1 MKKYWIFL
9 LCFGLFASSF
19 AQGDYE
25 AFRFSQIDYM
35 GTARYLGAGGTFG
48 TVGGDFSGLSTNPAA
63 IGLYKRHEVSF
74 TPMMLSF
81 FKDNTTYNG
90 TSNFTQNPKYTVPQ
104 CGLVIATSIDNS
116 DWKAWQ
122 FGFGYN
128 RIMDYNN
135 TFRVDGTPNTSF
147 INPILANANGTN
159 YNQLVGDQ
167 MLAWNTWL
175 IDPNPEQD
183 NHYVSPFRDANLNQ
197 TAIVKQSGAID
208 EMSFTFGG
216 NYNDKLYLGGS
227 IGIPFLDYT
236 EQTILNEIR
245 TDDLYLTDNSNTSDS
260 ITSYKVKTTQRDRGA
275 GINAKI
281 GIIYQPVN
289 FLRLSAGI
297 QTPTYF
303 WKIKD
308 FYNREMTSNKINGQT
323 YNHEYT
329 YNYQF
334 ALSTP
339 FRFNVGTAFLI
350 NKRGFISAEYEFNDY
365 RMATLYANDYN
376 FSDENDM
383 IRAKYGICHSVRI
396 GGEVNLTPKFA
407 LRAGYNFKSS
417 PYLNSSEWSEG
428 FNGSAHYGSIGFGYR
443 NKFLFVDLAY
453 VLKFSKDSYN
463 LYPDATAQI
472 KNTTHRVA
480 ATIGFKF

>member
-1 MKKYWIFL
+1 MKKYWILL
-9 LCFGLFASSF
+9 LCFGVFASSF

-35 GTARYLGAGGTFG
+35 GTARYMGAGGTFG

-81 FKDNTTYNG
+81 FKDNTTYYG

-104 CGLVIATSIDNS
+104 CGLVIATSIDDSN
-116 DWKAWQ
+116 WKAWQ

-135 TFRVDGTPNTSF
+135 TFRANGTPDASF
-147 INPILANANGTN
+147 INPILANANGIN
-159 YNQLVGDQ
+159 YNQLTADA

-175 IDPNPEQD
+175 IDTLRGQTNR
-183 NHYVSPFRDANLNQ
+183 YFSPFSDANLNQ

-216 NYNDKLYLGGS
+216 NYNDKLYLGIS
-227 IGIPFLDYT
+227 LAIPFLDYT
-236 EQTILNEIR
+236 EQTVLTESPA
-245 TDDLYLTDNSNTSDS
+245 DAEDLMG
-260 ITSYKVKTTQRDRGA
+260 ITSYKVRTTQRDRGA

-281 GIIYQPVN
+281 GVIYQPIN

-303 WKIKD
+303 WKIRD
-308 FYNREMTSNKINGQT
+308 YYNREMTSYWNIPGISDNQH
-323 YNHEYT
+323 HEYT

-376 FSDENDM
+376 FSDENNM
-383 IRAKYGICHSVRI
+383 IREKYGICHSVRV

-453 VLKFSKDSYN
+453 ILKFSKDNYT
-463 LYPDATAQI
+463 LYQPVAPVQI

>member
-1 MKKYWIFL
+1 MKKYWILL
-9 LCFGLFASSF
+9 LCFGVFASSF

-81 FKDNTTYNG
+81 FKDNTTYYG

-116 DWKAWQ
+116 NWKAWQ

-135 TFRVDGTPNTSF
+135 TFRVDGTPGVSF
-147 INPILANANGTN
+147 ISPILANANGIN
-159 YNQLVGDQ
+159 YNQLTADA

-175 IDPNPEQD
+175 IDTLRGQTD
-183 NHYVSPFRDANLNQ
+183 RYFSPFSDANLNQ
-197 TAIVKQSGAID
+197 TAIVKQTGAID

-216 NYNDKLYLGGS
+216 NYNDKLYLGIS
-227 IGIPFLDYT
+227 LAIPFLDYT
-236 EQTILNEIR
+236 EQTVLTESPA
-245 TDDLYLTDNSNTSDS
+245 DAEDLMG
-260 ITSYKVKTTQRDRGA
+260 ITSYKVRTTQRDRGA

-281 GIIYQPVN
+281 GVIYQPIN

-303 WKIKD
+303 WKIRD
-308 FYNREMTSNKINGQT
+308 YYNREMTSYWNIPGISDNQH
-323 YNHEYT
+323 HEYT

-376 FSDENDM
+376 FSDENNM
-383 IRAKYGICHSVRI
+383 IREKYGICHSVRV

-453 VLKFSKDSYN
+453 ILKFSKDNYT
-463 LYPDATAQI
+463 LYQPTAPVQI

>member
-9 LCFGLFASSF
+9 LFSGFFAQSF

-25 AFRFSQIDYM
+25 AYRFSQIDYM

-90 TSNFTQNPKYTVPQ
+90 NSNYTQNPKYTVPQ

-147 INPILANANGTN
+147 INPILANANGTS

-175 IDPNPEQD
+175 IDTFPGQTSR
-183 NHYVSPFRDANLNQ
+183 YFSPFSDANLNQ
-197 TAIVKQSGAID
+197 TAVIKQSGAID

-216 NYNDKLYLGGS
+216 NYNDKLYLGAS
-227 IGIPFLDYT
+227 LAIPFLDYT
-236 EQTILNEIR
+236 EQTILTE
-245 TDDLYLTDNSNTSDS
+245 TPSDEDHLMG
-260 ITSYKVKTTQRDRGA
+260 ITSYKVRTTQRDRGA

-281 GIIYQPVN
+281 GVIYQPVN

-308 FYNREMTSNKINGQT
+308 YYNREMTSYWIAGYDNQQ
-323 YNHEYT
+323 HEYT

-428 FNGSAHYGSIGFGYR
+428 FNGSAHYGSVGFGYR
-443 NKFLFVDLAY
+443 SKFLFVDLAY

>member
-1 MKKYWIFL
+1 MKKYWIL
-9 LCFGLFASSF
+9 MLCFGFFASSF

-104 CGLVIATSIDNS
+104 CGLVIATSIDDS
-116 DWKAWQ
+116 KWKAWQ

-135 TFRVDGTPNTSF
+135 TFRLDGTPNASF
-147 INPILANANGTN
+147 ISPILANANGIN
-159 YNQLVGDQ
+159 YNQLTADA

-175 IDPNPEQD
+175 IDTLRGQTD
-183 NHYVSPFRDANLNQ
+183 RYFSPFDNANLNQ

-216 NYNDKLYLGGS
+216 NYNDKLYLGIS
-227 IGIPFLDYT
+227 LAIPFLDYT
-236 EQTILNEIR
+236 EQTVLTESPADA
-245 TDDLYLTDNSNTSDS
+245 DDLMG
-260 ITSYKVKTTQRDRGA
+260 ITSYKVRTTQRDRGA

-281 GIIYQPVN
+281 GVIYQPVN
-289 FLRLSAGI
+289 FLRLSAGV

-303 WKIKD
+303 WKIRD
-308 FYNREMTSNKINGQT
+308 YYNREMTSYRNIPGISDNQH
-323 YNHEYT
+323 HEYT

-376 FSDENDM
+376 FSDENNM
-383 IRAKYGICHSVRI
+383 IREKYGICHSVRV

-453 VLKFSKDSYN
+453 ILKFSKDNYT
-463 LYPDATAQI
+463 LYQPAAPAQI

>member
-1 MKKYWIFL
+1 MKKYWILL
-9 LCFGLFASSF
+9 LCFGFFASSF

-35 GTARYLGAGGTFG
+35 GTARYMGAGGTFG

-63 IGLYKRHEVSF
+63 IGLYKRHEISF

-104 CGLVIATSIDNS
+104 CGLVIATSLGDSN
-116 DWKAWQ
+116 WKYWQ

-135 TFRVDGTPNTSF
+135 TFRVDGTPNSSF
-147 INPILANANGTN
+147 INAILGNANGIN
-159 YNQLVGDQ
+159 HSQFIGDA
-167 MLAWNTWL
+167 MLAWETYL
-175 IDPNPEQD
+175 IDPISGQN
-183 NHYVSPFRDANLNQ
+183 NRYISPFSDANLHQ
-197 TAIVKQSGAID
+197 TTIVRQSGSID

-216 NYNDKLYLGGS
+216 NYNDKLYVGGS

-236 EQTILNEIR
+236 EHT
-245 TDDLYLTDNSNTSDS
+245 TLTETPSDVEHLDS
-260 ITSYKVKTTQRDRGA
+260 ITSYKVHTTQRDRGV

-281 GIIYQPVN
+281 GVIYQPIS
-289 FLRLSAGI
+289 FLRLSAAI
-297 QTPTYF
+297 QTPTYYR
-303 WKIKD
+303 KIKD
-308 FYNREMTSNKINGQT
+308 SYHRSMTSYWLEGGNLT
-323 YNHEYT
+323 EDYT

-350 NKRGFISAEYEFNDY
+350 NKYAFISAEYEYNDY
-365 RMATLYANDYN
+365 RMATLYDHSAEYN
-376 FSDENDM
+376 FTNENEL
-383 IRAKYGICHSVRI
+383 IREKYNACHSVRVGFEI
-396 GGEVNLTPKFA
+396 TTDRKNIFFRGGYRFT
-407 LRAGYNFKSS
+407 SS

-453 VLKFSKDSYN
+453 ILKFSKDNYT
-463 LYPDATAQI
+463 LYQPTAPVQI

>member
-1 MKKYWIFL
+1 MKKYWILL
-9 LCFGLFASSF
+9 LCFGFFASSF

-147 INPILANANGTN
+147 INPILANANGTSF
-159 YNQLVGDQ
+159 NQLVGDQ
-167 MLAWNTWL
+167 MLAWNTWM
-175 IDPNPEQD
+175 IDTFPGQTSR
-183 NHYVSPFRDANLNQ
+183 YYSPFSDANLNQ
-197 TAIVKQSGAID
+197 TTIVKQSGAID

-216 NYNDKLYLGGS
+216 NYNDKLYLGAS
-227 IGIPFLDYT
+227 LAIPFLDYT
-236 EQTILNEIR
+236 EQTVLTESPA
-245 TDDLYLTDNSNTSDS
+245 DVEDLMG
-260 ITSYKVKTTQRDRGA
+260 ITSYKVRTTQRDRGA

-281 GIIYQPVN
+281 GVIYQPIN

-308 FYNREMTSNKINGQT
+308 FYNREMTSYSSDGQT

-376 FSDENDM
+376 FSDENDI